1 MRPIFTYL
9 LRWDCKRS
17 KHLATSRKIGAL
29 LSRHS
34 VCPVVS
40 ASKQARAFTSS
51 FRPQNNDTEK
61 EREGTGNGTTRLWPT
76 EESHEMKRCSVGPLL
91 LLLFGAAQIA
101 SAFVARGP
109 SQCHNSHTIRRG
121 LDLDR
126 DAQRLSRVVAKSKG
140 SRQSIVTLHSALLPQ
155 IPIARFYKTFPWVSS
170 CKGL

>member
-1 MRPIFTYL
+1 MPSSSVPRP
-9 LRWDCKRS
+9 D
-17 KHLATSRKIGAL
+17 HEED
-29 LSRHS
+29 
-34 VCPVVS
+34 
-40 ASKQARAFTSS
+40 KQSLNSS
-51 FRPQNNDTEK
+51 FRPQNNGTEK
-61 EREGTGNGTTRLWPT
+61 ELEGTGNGTTRLRPT